1 MPSKPCHSSVWILHP
16 PKTAPRKINQI
27 TLTHERCRDHFKP
40 KKTKKKHVETTDSPN
55 TETKEGGYQR
65 ETIVFN
71 VAPSCSPSAPA
82 GSPHRIDSGDSDW
95 WLDVMKNGIRYD
107 QMLIGFR
114 MCFVSFNEVCLILIL
129 IQNRTILWMS
139 RSVMWVRSISFRMV
153 VDVNG
158 KFRVSSPVKPCTHPT
173 FFSKWR
179 RRLAMRRMS

>member
-1 MPSKPCHSSVWILHP
+1 MNGAGIISNQKKQKRNMWKPQIHQIL
-16 PKTAPRKINQI
+16 KPRK
-27 TLTHERCRDHFKP
+27 
-40 KKTKKKHVETTDSPN
+40 
-55 TETKEGGYQR
+55 GGYQR